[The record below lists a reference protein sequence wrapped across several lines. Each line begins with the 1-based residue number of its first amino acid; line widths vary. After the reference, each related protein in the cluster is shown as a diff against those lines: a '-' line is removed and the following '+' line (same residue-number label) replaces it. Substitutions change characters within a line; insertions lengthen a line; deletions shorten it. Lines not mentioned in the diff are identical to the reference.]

1 MDKVFSVLAFIV
13 ALLLCWIIVRIETG
27 AWREKDKRTSE
38 RLRARVEYLERAYKA
53 AVQSRND
60 AVEMMLRSHDI
71 LAISNK
77 VLQAELKK
85 LKAKVPASMKSDGT
99 VVTGR

>member
-1 MDKVFSVLAFIV
+1 MDKVFSALTFVV
-13 ALLLCWIIVRIETG
+13 ALLLCWIIVRMETG
-27 AWREKDKRTSE
+27 AWREKDKKANE
-38 RLRARVEYLERAYKA
+38 RLRARVEYLERAYNA

-60 AVEMMLRSHDI
+60 AVEMMLRSHDE

-85 LKAKVPASMKSDGT
+85 LKAKTLVSTKSGGTAPAEH
-99 VVTGR
+99 